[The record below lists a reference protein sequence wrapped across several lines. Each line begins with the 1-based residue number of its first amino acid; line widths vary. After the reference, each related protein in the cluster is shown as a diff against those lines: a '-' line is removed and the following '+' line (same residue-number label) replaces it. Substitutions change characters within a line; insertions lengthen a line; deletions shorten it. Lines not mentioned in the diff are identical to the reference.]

1 MYHAC
6 IHSYTHTSRTQIHL
20 YIALVLCRMCR
31 IARRC
36 GTADQTTSLLLARGD
51 APPAGKVPSARALP
65 CEPTQRVITGAI
77 CSAVTSA
84 NQKRA
89 SEPHAP
95 ELSLIDPL
103 SVAAIYLLQPCSRAH
118 PPTPATARC
127 KRRTGQDAT
136 GDAAR
141 RERRVGTRRVA
152 GTGARSAQRLAAER
166 RAAFRLVWRGV
177 AVQSGRPRM
186 VHCDPQCHSVG
197 WCNPARGGEGPTRI
211 ALETSGQGLRVVE
224 PIVVS
229 FQRFPQRRARPSDGS
244 TPVRVLSPP

>member
-1 MYHAC
+1 MYCARSMPHVPHRAQVRNRRPD
-6 IHSYTHTSRTQIHL
+6 HPAAAR
-20 YIALVLCRMCR
+20 
-31 IARRC
+31 ARRRAAC
-36 GTADQTTSLLLARGD
+36 WQGAVRTHAR
-51 APPAGKVPSARALP
+51 AHARMRALP
-65 CEPTQRVITGAI
+65 CKPTQRVMTGAA
-77 CSAVTSA
+77 CSAITSA
-84 NQKRA
+84 NRKRA

-127 KRRTGQDAT
+127 KRQTGQDAT

-186 VHCDPQCHSVG
+186 VHCDPHCHSVG
-197 WCNPARGGEGPTRI
+197 WCKLVAGRG
-211 ALETSGQGLRVVE
+211 
-224 PIVVS
+224 
-229 FQRFPQRRARPSDGS
+229 RPE
-244 TPVRVLSPP
+244 